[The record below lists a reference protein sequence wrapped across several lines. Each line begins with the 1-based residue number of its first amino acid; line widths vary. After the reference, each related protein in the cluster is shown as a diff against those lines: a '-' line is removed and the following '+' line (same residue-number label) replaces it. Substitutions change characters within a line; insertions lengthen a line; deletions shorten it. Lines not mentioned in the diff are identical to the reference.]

1 MLTQKKYLMISRA
14 CLALG
19 VLTLVEFF
27 SFFFLEGLLTG
38 IHLVVQFKMR
48 GDQPPSRFAKQPMT
62 YIIYIYI
69 FHMGVNPKIGVFP
82 TKSSI
87 LIGFFIM
94 FTIHFGVPL
103 FLETPICPM
112 GLEIFT
118 YNLSFIVGKYTV
130 PFPWILWIYGKF

>member
-27 SFFFLEGLLTG
+27 SFFFLRGPIDRNSLGGAVQDEGGSTTQQVCQTTNDL
-38 IHLVVQFKMR
+38 
-48 GDQPPSRFAKQPMT
+48 
-62 YIIYIYI
+62 YNIYI